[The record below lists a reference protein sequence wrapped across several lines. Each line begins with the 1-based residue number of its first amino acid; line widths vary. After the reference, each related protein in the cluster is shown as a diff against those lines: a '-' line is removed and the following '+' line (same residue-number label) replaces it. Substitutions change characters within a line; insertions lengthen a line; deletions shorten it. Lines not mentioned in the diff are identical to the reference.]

1 MNAIGVTKKTKGSLS
16 GFVAIV
22 TLAVLVGVFFG
33 TTYAQTTH
41 VNLSSGAGAPNAS
54 GFAEI
59 RFDQTVME
67 GSVHVNSLP
76 VQPFGS
82 GRFYGV
88 WFVRTDTGDKA
99 FLGALIDVNNQSI
112 IFSTGGVGKTEISA
126 TQFTT
131 GPNAGSPIT
140 LGAAGTNLIVVLIE
154 NIINGLT
161 PSPVGPVPGTGVAV
175 GGTF

>member
-1 MNAIGVTKKTKGSLS
+1 MKMRRPLS
-16 GFVAIV
+16 IFAAVMISAVFASVFVGIA
-22 TLAVLVGVFFG
+22 
-33 TTYAQTTH
+33 YAQTTH
-41 VNLSSGAGAPNAS
+41 LSLSSDAGAPDAS

-67 GSVHVNSLP
+67 GSVHVRNLP
-76 VQPFGS
+76 SQPFGS

-99 FLGALIDVNNQSI
+99 FLGALVDVNSQSI
-112 IFSTGGVGKTEISA
+112 IFSTGGAGKTEFSA
-126 TQFTT
+126 THFTT

-140 LGAAGTNLIVVLIE
+140 LGPAGSNVIVVLIE
-154 NIINGLT
+154 NVINGLT

-175 GGTF
+175 GGAF